1 MGDKEALFLSRIVE
15 AGHTLARM
23 VNDLLDLSILEA
35 RRLEL
40 QRRWCSPRE
49 IVKEAIGRLAH
60 ITAGRRVRLLDEH
73 PVGEVYVDGMRVG
86 QVLGNLISNAVKY
99 GKEGSDIDVHL
110 DQHDGEVEIAVTNR
124 GPGILPEEMPR
135 LFSRFMR
142 SKRRRGPGV
151 SGLGIGLYIAK
162 ELIEAHGGRIWAES
176 TPGETT
182 TFRVTLPARAV
193 PRQVA

>member
-1 MGDKEALFLSRIVE
+1 
-15 AGHTLARM
+15 
-23 VNDLLDLSILEA
+23 
-35 RRLEL
+35 
-40 QRRWCSPRE
+40 
-49 IVKEAIGRLAH
+49 
-60 ITAGRRVRLLDEH
+60 
-73 PVGEVYVDGMRVG
+73 
-86 QVLGNLISNAVKY
+86 
-99 GKEGSDIDVHL
+99 
-110 DQHDGEVEIAVTNR
+110 VEIAVANQ

-151 SGLGIGLYIAK
+151 SGLGIGRYIAK